1 MTEPDLYDFI
11 EQHKLPAGYIDLARH
26 WFIPVADEIAERQ
39 KYLTE
44 TIILGINGSQ
54 GSGKSTLA
62 DLLNYLFAEQYGMDV
77 VVLSIDDFYYTRQH
91 REELSK
97 NIHPLLLTRGVP
109 GTHDVDLALDVIN
122 GLIDGNSTMRL
133 PRFDKSTDD
142 RVPEQYW
149 EVVSDQPDII
159 IFEGWCLGAEPQPD
173 VELEQ
178 AINELESS
186 EDKDSSW
193 RRYVNRVLHD
203 DYQELFS
210 TVDIW
215 IMLKAPSFDCVH
227 KWRMEQE
234 DKLRNR
240 LEQQNADTGGTMD
253 SKQIARFI
261 QHYQRITEYL
271 LKTLPPRVDYLFELD
286 TDRNIINSS
295 RPKGGWDTL
304 A

>member
-1 MTEPDLYDFI
+1 MTEPDLYDFTERHGLPDSYI
-11 EQHKLPAGYIDLARH
+11 ELARQ

-44 TIILGINGSQ
+44 TIVLGINGSQ

-62 DLLNYLFAEQYGMDV
+62 DLLSYLFTEQYGMDV

-91 REELSK
+91 REELAK
-97 NIHPLLLTRGVP
+97 NVHPLLLTRGVP
-109 GTHDVDLALDVIN
+109 GTHDVDLAMDVIN
-122 GLIDGNSTMRL
+122 GLIDGNSTMRI

-142 RVPEQYW
+142 RVPEQCW
-149 EVVSDQPDII
+149 EIVSDQPDII

-186 EDKDSSW
+186 EDADGSW

-203 DYQELFS
+203 EYEELFRAI
-210 TVDIW
+210 DIW
-215 IMLKAPSFDCVH
+215 IMLKAPSFACVH
-227 KWRMEQE
+227 RWRLEQE
-234 DKLRNR
+234 DKLRAK
-240 LEQQNADTGGTMD
+240 LEQQHADTSGTMD
-253 SKQIARFI
+253 SEQIARFI

-286 TDRNIINSS
+286 QERNVKCRT
-295 RPKGGWDTL
+295 RPKGDWDAL